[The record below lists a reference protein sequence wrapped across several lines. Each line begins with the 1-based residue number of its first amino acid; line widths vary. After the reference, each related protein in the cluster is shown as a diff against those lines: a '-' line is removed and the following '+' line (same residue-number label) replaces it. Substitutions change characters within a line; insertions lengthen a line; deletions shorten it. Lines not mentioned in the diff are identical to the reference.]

1 MATNPQRKLDQ
12 KIQILLLAPQGEVL
26 ARGPVAESVL
36 PIERGDEALD
46 LTGRVAAGV
55 EAAYYRPHARARNR
69 IDRDVLLFQ
78 PLQDADMRYST
89 RSTTGKDQA
98 DSRPVRR
105 GWRRRGRGVRDI
117 ISRSHKRNHKPKKNT
132 KIAEFPETGPDRP
145 W

>member
-12 KIQILLLAPQGEVL
+12 KILILLLAPQGEVL

-36 PIERGDEALD
+36 PIERGDDALD
-46 LTGRVAAGV
+46 LTGRESAGV

-78 PLQDADMRYST
+78 HLQDADMRYST

-98 DSRPVRR
+98 DSRPVGR
-105 GWRRRGRGVRDI
+105 GWRRRGRGVRDVL
-117 ISRSHKRNHKPKKNT
+117 SRSRGRSREPENGTKN
-132 KIAEFPETGPDRP
+132 AEYPETGPDRP